1 LTIIE
6 RIGCVR
12 CKGNNRVVE
21 KPTPCMAD
29 MNSKGFSGCESN
41 LLEGVDHRCWGRV
54 GVSVETPFLCEFPIM
69 VGEFEAI

>member
-1 LTIIE
+1 
-6 RIGCVR
+6 
-12 CKGNNRVVE
+12 
-21 KPTPCMAD
+21 MAD